1 MGIPAAT
8 FVREDLA
15 ACPPNFEVPASS
27 RPIDCSFF
35 TQRLHGPNFEFR
47 ISLFRYYFLM
57 IPLDPSWRRD
67 TPGCSSVI
75 HLNNAGASLAPQSVL
90 TAVTAHLEREAQVGA
105 YEAADDAAGDIELS
119 YQYIARLLGA
129 QPRNIAIVEN
139 ATVAFFQALAAFD
152 FQPGDVIL
160 TTRNDYVSNQIAY
173 LSLAKRRGI
182 RVQRAE
188 DLPEGGVD
196 PQSVRELLRT
206 QKVRLLAV
214 TWVPTNSGLI
224 QPVEA
229 LGQIAEEAGVPYL
242 VDACQAVGQLPVD
255 VGRLRCDYLSSTARK
270 FLRGPRGIGFLY
282 VSDRALA
289 RGDFPLLLDMRGG
302 DWTSADAF
310 ALAPDARRFENWEFA
325 HSLVLG
331 LGEAARYALEVGV
344 ERTGQ
349 RARGLAANLRL
360 QLAAIPGCR
369 VLDRGRELAALV
381 TVEVA
386 GHSGPELVQL
396 LRAKRINTSRS
407 LRAYAV
413 IDMDEKRVQS
423 ALRISPHY
431 YNTEE
436 EVGALIEALRS
447 LQPGGHVGVQRSS
460 PG

>member
-1 MGIPAAT
+1 M
-8 FVREDLA
+8 L
-15 ACPPNFEVPASS
+15 
-27 RPIDCSFF
+27 
-35 TQRLHGPNFEFR
+35 
-47 ISLFRYYFLM
+47 
-57 IPLDPSWRRD
+57 PLDPSWRRD

-75 HLNNAGASLAPQSVL
+75 HLNNAGASLVPQSVL
-90 TAVTAHLEREAQVGA
+90 RAVTAHLEREAQLGA
-105 YEAADDAAGDIELS
+105 YEAADAAAAELEAV
-119 YQYIARLLGA
+119 YQHVARLLGA
-129 QPRNIAIVEN
+129 HPRNIAIVEN
-139 ATVAFFQALAAFD
+139 STVAFFQALAAFD

-173 LSLAKRRGI
+173 LSLAKRRGV
-182 RVQRAE
+182 RVERAA

-196 PQSVRELLRT
+196 PQSVRELLRVSRLSG
-206 QKVRLLAV
+206 KAGRRIRLLAV

-255 VGRLRCDYLSSTARK
+255 VARVRCDYLASTARK

-302 DWTSADAF
+302 EWTSADEF
-310 ALAPDARRFENWEFA
+310 ALAPDARRFENWEFS

-331 LGEAARYALEVGV
+331 LGEAARYALAVGV

-349 RARGLAANLRL
+349 RARELAADLRARL
-360 QLAAIPGCR
+360 TAIPGCR

-381 TVEVA
+381 TVEIA
-386 GHSGPELVQL
+386 GHSAPEVVQL
-396 LRAKRINTSRS
+396 LRAKRINVNAS
-407 LRAYAV
+407 LREYAV
-413 IDMDEKRVQS
+413 IDMDQKRVQS
-423 ALRISPHY
+423 ALRVSPHY

-436 EVGALIEALRS
+436 EIGALIEALRS
-447 LQPGGHVGVQRSS
+447 LKA
-460 PG
+460 